1 VIASF
6 LSILLIVATASR
18 ADTMEKL
25 PALLQE
31 RGAEFVSAARAEDD
45 TVSTVVFQR
54 YVAALVSDL
63 RDNGNRKI
71 AERVV
76 RAFSKSDTMLFS
88 RTDAAWIVHT
98 FASEFYGDDIIRATS
113 RLIRFRTFRGD
124 VPNRL
129 NPAFVQQRQFLDS
142 LARALELNVLDH
154 DGYVQEIWIGEGE
167 ETFGLMTH
175 GDVQPVDS
183 SSWSVNPWQGL
194 VRDEKIWGRGAMDD
208 KSPVVAIMY
217 GMRAILD
224 SGLPLRR
231 RVVLLIG
238 SDEESDNTDLD
249 AYLKDNLPPDHT
261 VVVDM
266 RYPVISAE
274 KGWCGARIELPRT
287 TTNSDGRYFQVVR
300 MEAGNSWSV
309 TPGRA
314 TAWLTTVG
322 LEPEATGQYLQSLTG
337 NFVHDHP
344 GTNVTVETS
353 GDTVIVVALGR
364 SVRTSVP
371 DEGRNALTD
380 LAVFLDRYA
389 HPFLNEYALMARF
402 LSRDIGYEFDGKTL
416 GIAHVDP
423 FMGSVSVAPCVMTA
437 TDSTVM
443 VMYNVRIPR
452 GISTDSLRQA
462 LQSAYEQFD
471 RDNGVTL
478 RTHDYCTEP
487 HYVDPSDPFVR
498 DLVRIFNEI
507 TGEDRTAG
515 SMSGVTY
522 AHRLPNAV
530 AFGPAMPEDEYT
542 GHTANEYISLPTLVH
557 NIEIL
562 THTMVEFGM

>member
-1 VIASF
+1 VIASI
-6 LSILLIVATASR
+6 LSMLLILASASR
-18 ADTMEKL
+18 TDTIEKL

-31 RGAEFVSAARAEDD
+31 HGAEFVSAARGEED
-45 TVSTVVFQR
+45 TSSTVVFQR
-54 YVAALVSDL
+54 YVAALVNDL
-63 RDNGNRKI
+63 KDNGDRKI

-76 RAFSKSDTMLFS
+76 RVFSKSDTMLFS
-88 RTDAAWIVHT
+88 RSDAAWIVHT
-98 FASEFYGDDIIRATS
+98 FASEFYRSDIIRATS
-113 RLIRFRTFRGD
+113 RLIQFRTFRSD

-129 NPAFVQQRQFLDS
+129 NPAFIGQRQFLDS

-154 DGYVQEIWIGEGE
+154 DGYVQEIWIGDGE
-167 ETFGLMTH
+167 ESFGLMTH

-194 VRDEKIWGRGAMDD
+194 IRDDKIWGRGAMDD
-208 KSPVVAIMY
+208 KAPVVAVMY
-217 GMRAILD
+217 GMRAMLD

-249 AYLKDNLPPDHT
+249 AYLKDNRPPDHT

-266 RYPVISAE
+266 QYPVISAE
-274 KGWCGARIELPRT
+274 KGWCGGWIELPRT
-287 TTNSDGRYFQVVR
+287 TTKSDGRYFQVVR
-300 MEAGNSWSV
+300 MKAGNSWSM

-322 LEPEATGQYLQSLTG
+322 LEPEATAQYLQSLTG

-344 GTNVTVETS
+344 GANVNVEKS
-353 GDTVIVVALGR
+353 GDTVVVVALGK
-364 SVRTSVP
+364 SVHASVP
-371 DEGRNALTD
+371 EEGRNALTD

-389 HPFLNEYALMARF
+389 HPFLNEYALIARF
-402 LSRDIGYEFDGKTL
+402 LSRYIGYEFDGKTL
-416 GIAHVDP
+416 GIAHMDP
-423 FMGSVSVAPCVMTA
+423 FMGSVTVAPCVMGA
-437 TDSTVM
+437 TDSTVTA
-443 VMYNVRIPR
+443 MYNVRIPR
-452 GISTDSLRQA
+452 GLPIDSLRQA
-462 LQSAYEQFD
+462 LQTAYSEFD
-471 RDNGVTL
+471 STNGVTL
-478 RTHDYCTEP
+478 RTRHYFSEP
-487 HYVDPSDPFVR
+487 HYVDPSDPLVR

-507 TGEDRTAG
+507 TGEDGEAG
-515 SMSGVTY
+515 SMGGVTY

-530 AFGPAMPEDEYT
+530 VFGPAMPEDEYT
-542 GHTANEYISLPTLVH
+542 GHEANECISLPTLVR